1 MCLFNDK
8 CFLFLQFLP
17 RSLKFFGDTDLD
29 EIYKRDGILQGF
41 HNKPI
46 EISGED
52 GGEVHLWTHEGSQP
66 SLSVE
71 RGAINITNVEE
82 FRVVDRKG
90 REVFSTNTPTLGLP
104 RGVQKLDVR
113 VAKVNRITSAV
124 NASLQLVSTT
134 YVYLKG
140 SEGTHL
146 EGRQVVFKAD
156 QDIFLKVKINE

>member
-1 MCLFNDK
+1 MPGK
-8 CFLFLQFLP
+8 
-17 RSLKFFGDTDLD
+17 LKFYGETDLG

-41 HNKPI
+41 DSDPI
-46 EISGED
+46 EITGHD
-52 GGEVHLWTHEGSQP
+52 GGEVHLWTHAGSQP

-71 RGAINITNVEE
+71 RTAINISSVTE
-82 FRVVDRKG
+82 FRIVDRKG

-134 YVYLKG
+134 FTYLKG

-146 EGRQVVFKAD
+146 EGRQITFKAD
-156 QDIFLKVKINE
+156 QDILLKVNTYTIKCEIY

>member
-1 MCLFNDK
+1 V
-8 CFLFLQFLP
+8 
-17 RSLKFFGDTDLD
+17 
-29 EIYKRDGILQGF
+29 
-41 HNKPI
+41 

-71 RGAINITNVEE
+71 RGAINITQVKE
-82 FRVVDRKG
+82 FRVVDKKG

-113 VAKVNRITSAV
+113 VAKVDRITSPG
-124 NASLQLVSTT
+124 NSSLQLVSTT
-134 YVYLKG
+134 YTHLSG

-156 QDIFLKVKINE
+156 QDIFLQVNVCSLSIPFKIWRTGP